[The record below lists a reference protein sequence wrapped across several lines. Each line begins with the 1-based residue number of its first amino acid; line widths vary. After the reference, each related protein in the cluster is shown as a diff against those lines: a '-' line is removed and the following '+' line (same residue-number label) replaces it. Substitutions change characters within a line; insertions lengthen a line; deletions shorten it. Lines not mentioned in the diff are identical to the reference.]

1 MFGWHGRLFSVVEKI
16 FLWMALTGMVEI
28 SAHQLTPVEQS
39 MLNQGLVNISDY
51 DKSIKVSL
59 MYSRQDNFTGVILYS
74 QLHHAYLH
82 PKAAK
87 ALAKAQSLLKKLHPG
102 WSLVVFDAARPMS
115 VQQKMWDCVRNTPK
129 NIYVSNPAHGGGLHN
144 YGLAVDISI
153 CNETGDTIHMGT
165 PIDYMGRKAHI
176 TNEQQMLSAGKLT
189 KQAVRNRQLLRRVM
203 RDAGFRPLPSEW
215 WHFNLV
221 SRAVAKKYY
230 KVIK

>member
-1 MFGWHGRLFSVVEKI
+1 MFGWYGRLFSVVEKI

-153 CNETGDTIHMGT
+153 CNEAGDTIHMGT
-165 PIDYMGRKAHI
+165 PIDYMGSKAHI
-176 TNEQQMLSAGKLT
+176 INEQQMLSTGKLT

>member
-153 CNETGDTIHMGT
+153 CNEAGDTIHMGT

-176 TNEQQMLSAGKLT
+176 INEQQMLSTGKLT

>member
-74 QLHHAYLH
+74 QLQHAYLH

-87 ALAKAQSLLKKLHPG
+87 ALAKAQALLKKSHPR

-176 TNEQQMLSAGKLT
+176 TNELQMLSAGKLT